1 MPHLCRCVLVTVLAA
16 CAPAIA
22 KNADSVRAAVRS
34 VHPSRS
40 GSIARARAFLNTAV
54 RENLDE
60 TFAEWDPVGDAVWG
74 ALLRDRG
81 SHGALLLSENT
92 DEDGALEG
100 AGSPDFPLTDSH
112 GAPGGGNWDENRR
125 VYEII
130 LRRMRDDREAARGEW
145 FRGTLTSEEA
155 PWFPSIPVSPRS
167 AESRQPL
174 SWPQS
179 VPYSLGASSG
189 RMLGGSFVTR
199 STCDDEGCYAVAPAR
214 TPTSSAISSGAGST
228 VEMTDDKTAER
239 SGGSYTSALQ
249 PYFPGQRSGMVSL
262 SAASS

>member
-1 MPHLCRCVLVTVLAA
+1 MSHLCRCVLVTVTLAA

-22 KNADSVRAAVRS
+22 KNADSVRPAVRT
-34 VHPSRS
+34 VHPSRTGRQS
-40 GSIARARAFLNTAV
+40 IIISEGGSFGRARAFSNTAV
-54 RENLDE
+54 RENFAE

-81 SHGALLLSENT
+81 RHGAL
-92 DEDGALEG
+92 DGCDDDHYRNGCDNDHYRNQASGLQAYEALDG
-100 AGSPDFPLTDSH
+100 AGSPDFPLTDSR

-130 LRRMRDDREAARGEW
+130 LRRMREDREAARGEW

-179 VPYSLGASSG
+179 VP
-189 RMLGGSFVTR
+189 
-199 STCDDEGCYAVAPAR
+199 
-214 TPTSSAISSGAGST
+214 AGLC
-228 VEMTDDKTAER
+228 
-239 SGGSYTSALQ
+239 G
-249 PYFPGQRSGMVSL
+249 
-262 SAASS
+262 